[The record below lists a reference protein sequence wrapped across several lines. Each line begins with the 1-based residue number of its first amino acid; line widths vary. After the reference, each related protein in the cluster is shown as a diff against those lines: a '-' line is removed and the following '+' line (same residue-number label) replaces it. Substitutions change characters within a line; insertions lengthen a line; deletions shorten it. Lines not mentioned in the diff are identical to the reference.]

1 MVRINVDIALQ
12 YDVGP
17 SGADFIFNIQP
28 SNFGH
33 QTVISDE
40 LSVNQPVPIIKHTD
54 SLTGNRTLR
63 LHAEPGRLQ
72 IQTTSLVEI
81 NHLMVEGNTVG
92 EMPVMNLPHSV
103 LKYLLPS
110 RYCQSD
116 QFFEIARSEFQN
128 MPPGY
133 LRVQAICEWTKNYLT
148 FTSGATNTTSTAVDV
163 LLSKKGVCRDFA
175 HLMIAVCR
183 ALNIP
188 ARFST
193 GTDYGADPSLG
204 PPDFHAYVEA
214 FVGNRWYLFDPSD
227 TAIPMGVIRL
237 GTGRDAADV
246 PFATIF
252 GSVLTATPLV
262 SATSIL
268 SADIACYLPY
278 RTALAIS
285 SDPFENA
292 ANPMLLTAAA
302 SSSNYVNQM
311 AAQYETI
318 S

>member
-1 MVRINVDIALQ
+1 MVRINIDIDLQ
-12 YDVGP
+12 YDVG
-17 SGADFIFNIQP
+17 SLGADFIFNIQP

-40 LSVNQPVPIIKHTD
+40 LTVSQPIDIVKHADPT
-54 SLTGNRTLR
+54 TGNRTLR
-63 LHAEPGRLQ
+63 MHANPGRIW
-72 IQTTSLVEI
+72 IQTRSLVEI
-81 NHLMVEGNTVG
+81 NHLLIEGNTID
-92 EMPVMNLPHSV
+92 EIPVNNLPQSV

-116 QFFEIARSEFQN
+116 QFFEIARTEFQGIQ
-128 MPPGY
+128 PGY
-133 LRVQAICEWTKNYLT
+133 LRVQAICEWAKNYLT
-148 FTSGATNTTSTAVDV
+148 FTSGATNSASTAVDV
-163 LLSKKGVCRDFA
+163 FLSKKGVCRDFA
-175 HLMIAVCR
+175 HLMISVCR

-214 FVGNRWYLFDPSD
+214 FVGNRWYLFDPSG

-252 GSVLTATPLV
+252 GSVLASTPIV
-262 SATSIL
+262 NATSIL

-278 RTALAIS
+278 RTSLAIS

-292 ANPMLLTAAA
+292 SMAMPTHVPVN
-302 SSSNYVNQM
+302 SSNYVNQI
-311 AAQYETI
+311 ASHFQNV